1 MLILEF
7 VKNVNKEFNILH
19 IFNAKTF
26 ADGIDLDLE
35 LLLRTGI
42 HASLNCFIVD
52 KIGGLC
58 DKEPKDLLHTFILL
72 PSRILIFGA
81 NTLVID
87 QLRFGLGLGIVTAL
101 GVHDRGVLVHERVAL
116 SGRVSPLVARVSG
129 HGVRFR
135 QESEELV
142 SGWLP
147 LDRELLEMDDFVSMH
162 DLLDEVTSFLVVHWP
177 NLLDAFVISFLE
189 SLETFLQLDELVG
202 EQLIVF
208 SVLGVQ
214 VFGISLLNSEGL
226 TFIS

>member
-1 MLILEF
+1 MLFLEF
-7 VKNVNKEFNILH
+7 VKNVNKKFNILH
-19 IFNAKTF
+19 VFDTKTF

-42 HASLNCFIVD
+42 HASLNCFIID
-52 KIGGLC
+52 KIGGLI
-58 DKEPKDLLHTFILL
+58 DKEPKDLLHTFVLL

-81 NTLVID
+81 NTLVIN
-87 QLRFGLGLGIVTAL
+87 QLRLGLGLGIVTSL
-101 GVHDRGVLVHERVAL
+101 RVHDRGVLVHERVAL
-116 SGRVSPLVARVSG
+116 SGRVSSFVARVSG

-162 DLLDEVTSFLVVHWP
+162 DLLDEVTSFLVVHRP

-189 SLETFLQLDELVG
+189 SLESFLQLDELIG
-202 EQLIVF
+202 EQLVVF
-208 SVLGVQ
+208 GVLGVQ
-214 VFGISLLNSEGL
+214 VFGISLLNFEGL
-226 TFIS
+226 TLIS